1 MIFYIV
7 EAALRFRDPW
17 ARDRAT
23 AAGLGGCNV
32 VSSACNP
39 SQTRKHPAATGCFLA
54 MGGGWRAGG
63 AKRGYREG
71 VLLTV
76 TDARR
81 GDRRRRRTRRQQA
94 LPTTPQLSRADG
106 PSPVALHDSNAWD

>member
-23 AAGLGGCNV
+23 AAGLDWCNV

-54 MGGGWRAGG
+54 MGGGWPAGG
-63 AKRGYREG
+63 AKRGYREC

-76 TDARR
+76 TDACR
-81 GDRRRRRTRRQQA
+81 GDRTARNSA
-94 LPTTPQLSRADG
+94 
-106 PSPVALHDSNAWD
+106 